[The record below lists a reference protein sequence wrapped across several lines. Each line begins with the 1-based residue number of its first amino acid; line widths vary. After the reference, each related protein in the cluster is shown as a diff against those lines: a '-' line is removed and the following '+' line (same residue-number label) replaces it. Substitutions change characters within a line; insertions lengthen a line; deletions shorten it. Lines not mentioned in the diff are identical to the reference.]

1 MHSIFIIVLYI
12 ILSSDCSSYPPM
24 YKSRRAD
31 RIKLWSSSDT
41 TTSSSTV
48 ARSARN
54 MSAVGA
60 VARIAS
66 LGGKVASPP
75 LKLRGKAVA
84 RRTASARRV
93 VSTKAAA
100 AGGAPPKG
108 ASERRLGK
116 ETLSMFLFREEA
128 KGNVDNDLAVI
139 INSIAVACKKI
150 SNLVATAPI
159 RGLVGLAGSSNESGD
174 EQKKLDVISNDI
186 FCECIRD
193 TARSSVVVTEE
204 EDVPVGVDAISGD
217 YIVTFD
223 PIDGSSNIDAAV
235 PTGSI
240 FGIYSPGECVV
251 DADDDAEAA
260 LEKCVLN
267 TRKSGEEL
275 VCAG

>member
-1 MHSIFIIVLYI
+1 
-12 ILSSDCSSYPPM
+12 M

-100 AGGAPPKG
+100 AGGTPPKG